1 MRKNNIILI
10 SVLLLVLSVAGC
22 SGKAQ
27 PIAKKVA
34 QASDAPNLVAS
45 AMSKCSSVQ
54 IPDNTEVNT
63 NIDKDAGIF
72 TVSWYDESKGKDVS
86 ISTHYNENDCS
97 ESVKSLVSKLIK
109 DNSSSSSDKVS
120 LTNNKDQSPN
130 PRKLKVELTKD
141 FLSSASKGKLV
152 GIEFGIGA
160 SKKEIEQEWGIP
172 DEIGH
177 EDVEYYAYSD
187 SFFYFWDHEKVGAIK
202 LSLSKN
208 ELTSSDIERIL
219 GKPKFEGPDTE
230 DGGYLLHY
238 ESGSYEL
245 FFSSESQSAPISNL
259 VYKKLE

>member
-1 MRKNNIILI
+1 MRKNNIMLI
-10 SVLLLVLSVAGC
+10 SVLLLVFSAAGC

-27 PIAKKVA
+27 PITKTVA

-72 TVSWYDESKGKDVS
+72 IASWYDESKGKDVS
-86 ISTHYNENDCS
+86 ISTHYNESDCS
-97 ESVKSLVSKLIK
+97 ESVKSRVSKLIK
-109 DNSSSSSDKVS
+109 ENSSSSDKVS
-120 LTNNKDQSPN
+120 SINNKDQSPN

-141 FLSSASKGKLV
+141 FLSSASKGKLD

-172 DEIGH
+172 DDKGH
-177 EDVEYYAYSD
+177 ENVEYYAYSD
-187 SFFYFWDHEKVGAIK
+187 SIFYFWDHEKVGAIK

-219 GKPKFEGPDTE
+219 GKPKFEGPDNE

-238 ESGSYEL
+238 ESGNYEL
-245 FFSSESQSAPISNL
+245 FFSAESKDAPISNL